1 MKLAG
6 NIEDLGL
13 GEILQIVSF
22 SQKSGTLQIKSRKR
36 EGTLVFK
43 NGQITRAVSTA
54 IKQGVGEVLL
64 KGGTVTQDGLD
75 KARQSQSSGGF
86 TQNLGTVLI
95 AEAGLKPEA
104 VEEATKKI
112 IEKTACS
119 FFFWRD
125 GSFIFELTE
134 HIDTPETIKA
144 DTLQYTL
151 EPGLNPQF
159 LAMEGSRL
167 YDEYLREGGTP
178 GGAVPGE
185 DAVPAEAA
193 PPAATPVAATPVA
206 APPTPGEAE
215 APVMEVEPLGEAT
228 QATAETPVME
238 VEPLGEAT
246 QATAPEGSD
255 DIPFL
260 TGDFLRELEDEGLL
274 DSDHSE
280 PAEPKIEGSKGLM
293 LLKEMLEELSRPL
306 SMSEVVLLILRFSS
320 EIMTRAVVFGVK
332 KGNIM
337 GLGQYGI
344 ELEKGNADLVVRKMK
359 VPLTEPS
366 VLLEAIEGKVK
377 QIRPIGQGEWND
389 YIVDKLGGH
398 RTGEVFIAPVVVH
411 GKVAVVLYADNAPA
425 DTPIGDTSSLEI
437 FLAQTS
443 MALEKLMLQKQVS
456 PVA

>member
-1 MKLAG
+1 MMKLAG

-22 SQKSGTLQIKSRKR
+22 SQKSGTLQLKSRKR

-43 NGQITRAVSTA
+43 DGQITRAVSTA

-64 KGGTVTQDGLD
+64 KGGGVTEDALD
-75 KARQSQSSGGF
+75 KARQSQTSGGYA
-86 TQNLGTVLI
+86 QNLGAVLI
-95 AEAGLKPEA
+95 AEAGLTAEA
-104 VEEATKKI
+104 VEGAAKKV
-112 IEKTACS
+112 IEKTAYS

-134 HIDTPETIKA
+134 HIDTPSMIKA

-151 EPGLNPQF
+151 ETGLNPQF

-167 YDEYLREGGTP
+167 YDEYLKEGGTP

-185 DAVPAEAA
+185 DAVPAEAV
-193 PPAATPVAATPVA
+193 PVAA
-206 APPTPGEAE
+206 AE
-215 APVMEVEPLGEAT
+215 APVMDLEPIAEAAPV
-228 QATAETPVME
+228 QATA
-238 VEPLGEAT
+238 
-246 QATAPEGSD
+246 QATAGATPTAGTEGSD

-274 DSDHSE
+274 DSNHSE

-306 SMSEVVLLILRFSS
+306 SMSEVVLLMLRFSS

-332 KGNIM
+332 KGNIV

-344 ELEKGNADLVVRKMK
+344 DLEKGDADKVVRKMK

-377 QIRPIGQGEWND
+377 QIRPIGEGQWND

-425 DTPIGDTSSLEI
+425 ETPIGDTSSLEI

-443 MALEKLMLQKQVS
+443 MALEKLMLQKQAG
-456 PVA
+456 PGA